1 MRTCQQTTRAVTV
14 RSATALILCVLV
26 CACGGPA
33 DPRASGGSSADG
45 IHTPVSDPLQG
56 VAHDWFTDSAPSAG
70 LDFVHF
76 NGMSGAFY
84 LPEIMG
90 PGVGLFD
97 YDNDG
102 DLDVFLPQG
111 RMLGPGKALEDASI
125 AAPARLPVQGRLY
138 RNDLTVHP
146 DGTRT
151 MRFTDVTDETG
162 IAAREYGMG
171 VAAGDIDNDGWVDLY
186 LTNFGRNRMFRNLGN
201 GRFADVSKQSGTD
214 HSGWTVSAAFVDY
227 DRDGWLD
234 LFVGN
239 YLQYS
244 IETDKECLS
253 EAGTRHYCGPERYR
267 GEPDRLFRNQG
278 NGRFVDVTET
288 ALIGRR
294 AGAALGVVTADLNGD
309 GWPDIYVAND
319 GTENHLWINQR
330 NGTFRNTALLAGAA
344 MPIEGQQEASMG
356 VDAGDFD
363 NDGDDDLFM
372 TELNGEGSNLFVND
386 GSGTFEDWGTA
397 SGLGPASTRYTG
409 FGTAWFDFDNDGW
422 LDLLSANGTVGTLEQ
437 RARAVSPYAPY
448 AQRLLLFRNLRNGR
462 FEEVGGRA
470 GAVFRSAAV
479 GRGAAFGDIDNDG
492 DVDVVVANDAGPV
505 QLLVNRVGNRRH
517 WIGLKLIGDKEP
529 RDMLGARVAVVT
541 SGGRTLWRRARA
553 DGSYASSND
562 PRALVGLGDAVGA
575 VTVRVRWP
583 AGGTEEWHDVS
594 IDRWVTVKEGTGR

>member
-1 MRTCQQTTRAVTV
+1 MCRQSTRDVIG
-14 RSATALILCVLV
+14 RSVAALILCTLV
-26 CACGGPA
+26 CACGGVA
-33 DPRASGGSSADG
+33 DTRAGGADG
-45 IHTPVSDPLQG
+45 IHTPTSDSLQESDPIQES
-56 VAHDWFTDSAPSAG
+56 FTDGAESAG

-84 LPEIMG
+84 FPEIMG
-90 PGVGLFD
+90 PGVVLVD
-97 YDNDG
+97 SDNDG

-111 RMLGPGKALEDASI
+111 RLLGPGQGLDKASI
-125 AAPARLPVQGRLY
+125 AAPARFPFQGRLY

-151 MRFTDVTDETG
+151 MRFTDATDESG
-162 IAAREYGMG
+162 IAAGEYGMG

-186 LTNFGRNRMFRNLGN
+186 LTNFGRNMLLRNLGN

-214 HSGWTVSAAFVDY
+214 YRGWSVSAAFVDY

-244 IETDKECLS
+244 VETDQPCLS
-253 EAGTRHYCGPERYR
+253 AAGTRHYCGPEHYR

-319 GTENHLWINQR
+319 GSENHLWTNQR
-330 NGTFRNTALLAGAA
+330 NGAFTNTALLAGAA
-344 MPIEGQQEASMG
+344 MPVDGQPEASMG

-386 GSGTFEDWGTA
+386 GSGAFEDRGAA
-397 SGLGPASTRYTG
+397 SGLGPASLAYTG

-422 LDLLSANGTVGTLEQ
+422 LDILSANGMVGALEP
-437 RARAVSPYAPY
+437 RASAAFPYAPY

-470 GAVFRSAAV
+470 GAVFESTAV

-505 QLLVNRVGNRRH
+505 QLLVNSVGNRRH
-517 WIGLKLIGDKEP
+517 WIGLKLIGNTAP
-529 RDMLGARVAVVT
+529 RDMLGARVTVVT
-541 SGGRTLWRRARA
+541 SDGRTLWRRARA

-562 PRALVGLGDAVGA
+562 PRVLVGLGEAVGA

-583 AGGTEEWHDVS
+583 TGGTEEWRDVS
-594 IDRWVTVKEGTGR
+594 INRWVTLKEGTGR